1 MRNPRAKDFRVLG
14 ATAGDLLAARTALV
28 AFLDAHDAEE
38 DVDEAAARATH
49 ALFASQRVWNHVKS
63 LLGI

>member
-14 ATAGDLLAARTALV
+14 VTAADLAAARVALL
-28 AFLDAHDAEE
+28 AFLDAHDADET
-38 DVDEAAARATH
+38 VDEAQARATH
-49 ALFASQRVWNHVKS
+49 LLFANDRVWNHVKS